1 MHLATPLTAMHSP
14 PFQHP
19 ASHVTAERQT
29 QDTQIS
35 WIDFKSIA
43 YNVVMVHNTPGSI
56 PLLTLAPSPNP
67 FGFLSPENNSVS
79 TSSDTLSL
87 FMHV

>member
-56 PLLTLAPSPNP
+56 PL
-67 FGFLSPENNSVS
+67 
-79 TSSDTLSL
+79 
-87 FMHV
+87 